1 MAHTYTKLLTHVIFS
16 TKNREK
22 LIPADLMLGLHAYI
36 GGIVKNVGG
45 TALIVGG
52 VEDHVHLLVMFP
64 PRIALSDA
72 VREAKAGSSRWMKEE
87 LKSRGS
93 FAWQTGF
100 TAFSVSQSRA
110 PETIQYIAKQSEHH
124 RKKTFKDE
132 LLEFLEGYG
141 VEYDEKYLWD

>member
-1 MAHTYTKLLTHVIFS
+1 MAHTYTKLLSHVIFS
-16 TKNREK
+16 TKNRDK
-22 LIPADLMLGLHAYI
+22 LIPPYLLPDLHAYI
-36 GGIVKNVGG
+36 GGVVKSVGG

-52 VEDHVHLLVMFP
+52 VEDHVHMLVLLP

-72 VREAKAGSSRWMKEE
+72 MREVKAGSSRWMKEK
-87 LKSRGS
+87 LKTGGS

-110 PETIQYIAKQSEHH
+110 AETIQYVATQAEHH